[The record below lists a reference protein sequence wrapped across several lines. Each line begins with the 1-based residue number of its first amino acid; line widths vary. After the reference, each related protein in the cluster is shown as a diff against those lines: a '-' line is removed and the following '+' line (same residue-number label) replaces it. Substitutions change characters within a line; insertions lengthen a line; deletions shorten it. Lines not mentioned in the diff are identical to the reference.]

1 MFEYRSIIR
10 GSFSAWRV
18 AFRQKETSQTSASW
32 YSPIMIMVLVILCFD
47 AAEVDIEVYH
57 LSILVGGVRPDNFP
71 ILGGGGCP
79 GRCA

>member
-1 MFEYRSIIR
+1 
-10 GSFSAWRV
+10 
-18 AFRQKETSQTSASW
+18 
-32 YSPIMIMVLVILCFD
+32 MIMVLVILCFD

-57 LSILVGGVRPDNFP
+57 LSILVGGVLPDNFC

>member
-1 MFEYRSIIR
+1 
-10 GSFSAWRV
+10 
-18 AFRQKETSQTSASW
+18 
-32 YSPIMIMVLVILCFD
+32 MIMVLVILCFD

-57 LSILVGGVRPDNFP
+57 LSNLVGGVPPDNFP